1 MLLPIIMLLLCLV
14 GGGAVFF
21 YLNMSSR
28 QKKATLD
35 TKQQTAHEFIN
46 VKDIRGHYLYTLD
59 GLVLCF
65 LKISPVSIDLLSK
78 SEKQHFINMLTAELS
93 TVQFPFKFIAVSRP
107 VDISPVISQLSSL
120 LNTDDAK
127 QKELLKH
134 EILEMNSFA
143 LSGEVVE
150 RQFYISV
157 WNRVEPDGER
167 ETLQRIKRM
176 AQHFEDCQVQT
187 YILKQQDIV
196 RLCNLVHNPGYTHLE
211 TADQEVVIPFLTEGG
226 VLHGR

>member
-1 MLLPIIMLLLCLV
+1 MLLPIIMLLLCLA

>member
-21 YLNMSSR
+21 YLNMSNR
-28 QKKATLD
+28 KKKATSD

-65 LKISPVSIDLLSK
+65 LKVFPVSIDLLSK

-93 TVQFPFKFIAVSRP
+93 TVQYPFKFIAVSRP
-107 VDISPVISQLSSL
+107 VDISPVISQLTSL
-120 LNTDDAK
+120 LNTDDPK

-134 EILEMNSFA
+134 EILEMNTFA

-150 RQFYISV
+150 RQFYLSV
-157 WNRVEPDGER
+157 WNRLEPDGER
-167 ETLQRIKRM
+167 ESLQRIKSL

-187 YILKQQDIV
+187 QILKQQDIV

-211 TADQEVVIPFLTEGG
+211 TTDQDAVIPFLTEGG
-226 VLHGR
+226 LLHGR